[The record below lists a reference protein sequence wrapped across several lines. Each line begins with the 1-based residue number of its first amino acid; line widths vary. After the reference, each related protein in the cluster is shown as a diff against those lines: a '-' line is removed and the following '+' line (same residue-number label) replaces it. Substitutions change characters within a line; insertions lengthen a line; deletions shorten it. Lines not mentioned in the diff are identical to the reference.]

1 MSVCKQDG
9 SENVWVFRLPN
20 EKWDQECFE
29 PVNNGS
35 RVTKMFWGCFAGNR
49 RGGLTSLEPDPD
61 RTGKKGITGLIILD
75 AYKEH
80 LPTMLDDDSGIVFM
94 QDGAKTHKI
103 RETMDWFKEKGYTV
117 MDWPAYS
124 PDLNPIEMVWKK
136 VKNIVFRRHPEL
148 RILSASAPKIQEALL
163 MLSWRHGTT

>member
-1 MSVCKQDG
+1 MEDECAQVCWSDEILVCKQDG

-29 PVNNGS
+29 PVKNGS

-49 RGGLTSLEPDPD
+49 RGGLISLEPDPD

-80 LPTMLDDDSGIVFM
+80 LPTMLDVDSGIVLCKLELKHTKFER
-94 QDGAKTHKI
+94 QWTGSKKRGTRSWI
-103 RETMDWFKEKGYTV
+103 GRPT
-117 MDWPAYS
+117 P
-124 PDLNPIEMVWKK
+124 PI
-136 VKNIVFRRHPEL
+136 
-148 RILSASAPKIQEALL
+148 
-163 MLSWRHGTT
+163 